1 MASFSPP
8 DEQYASTPC
17 WSRLD
22 EVLRGRLAWLH
33 HALGSDVLAPDEA
46 AEQFSHILSD
56 LLLEFEVITP
66 PRDHSRHRPR
76 RIETTLK
83 NLVSMK
89 NMYRRNLQSCDRN
102 FITLVRAHN

>member
-1 MASFSPP
+1 MTKVWRIFHLPMSNGLRI
-8 DEQYASTPC
+8 PC

-56 LLLEFEVITP
+56 LLLECGEVT
-66 PRDHSRHRPR
+66 D
-76 RIETTLK
+76 
-83 NLVSMK
+83 
-89 NMYRRNLQSCDRN
+89 
-102 FITLVRAHN
+102 